1 MRVGDESRAGCR
13 TDRGRGGI
21 RSELKKKTTAMQK
34 TTQARRGTRDADVKK
49 QTLRVAFGCCRLLLR
64 SAVVVVVVVGEDRMG
79 GSVAGQGRPGR
90 KRTDRRGVRRRPSWR
105 VPLAESSSSRA
116 HRR

>member
-64 SAVVVVVVVGEDRMG
+64 LAVVMRVEPGAGPIVGAVELG
-79 GSVAGQGRPGR
+79 AS
-90 KRTDRRGVRRRPSWR
+90 
-105 VPLAESSSSRA
+105 
-116 HRR
+116 